1 MVLSNIVA
9 GTILILLG
17 MRYVRKGLERLF
29 GGQLA
34 EWLQQMTP
42 QDPYQ
47 GFLVGVMAGVMTP
60 SSSAVAALSLQMLNQ
75 TALPAGQM
83 LAVVLGANVGITVSV
98 QLLACRLQDCSS
110 LFLVVGGIGF
120 LFLKRPS
127 FRGIGQILL
136 GMGLVFLA
144 MSLIGAADT
153 GANGNRDLQ
162 LLFGVIDHYPLI
174 VFLATAPLTVA
185 LQSSTASIAL
195 GIGLAQAQL
204 LSAGTIAPWVL
215 GANLGT
221 ALTLMVAGCGSV
233 EGRRL
238 AFGNL
243 LIKGLGAGLL
253 LFGTSPLLT
262 SLLQLFPGGIDRQA
276 ANLNTLFSFVFGMAA
291 LPMLA
296 PISRLLEFLIESEPT
311 DESKIINT
319 RDSVPLVGSRLTS
332 SAHPPARDQLRIDQP
347 DAHGSFANGSFSG
360 KPHHFPERP
369 RWKGAPAEERL
380 ASTRLS

>member
-1 MVLSNIVA
+1 MALSNIVA

-17 MRYVRKGLERLF
+17 MCYVRKGLVRLF

-34 EWLQQMTP
+34 EWLQQMT

-47 GFLVGVMAGVMTP
+47 GFLVGAIAGVMAP
-60 SSSAVAALSLQMLNQ
+60 SSSAVAAFSVQMLNQ
-75 TALPAGQM
+75 TVLPAGQI
-83 LAVVLGANVGITVSV
+83 LAVVLGANVGITVAV
-98 QLLACRLQDCSS
+98 QLLACRLQDCSC
-110 LFLVVGGIGF
+110 LFLVTGGIGF
-120 LFLKRPS
+120 LFLKRPM

-136 GMGLVFLA
+136 GIGLVSLA
-144 MSLIGAADT
+144 MSMIGAADT

-174 VFLATAPLTVA
+174 VFLATALLTVA

-221 ALTLMVAGCGSV
+221 ALTLMVAGWGSV
-233 EGRRL
+233 EGKRL

-262 SLLQLFPGGIDRQA
+262 SLLQLLPGGIDRQA
-276 ANLNTLFSFVFGMAA
+276 ANLNTLFSLVFGMAA
-291 LPMLA
+291 LPMLG
-296 PISRLLEFLIESEPT
+296 PISRLLEFLVESEPT
-311 DESKIINT
+311 DEPNVT
-319 RDSVPLVGSRLTS
+319 TALDSLPRISGQLTS
-332 SAHPPARDQLRIDQP
+332 PAYASARDQLRTDQ
-347 DAHGSFANGSFSG
+347 ANGHSSFADGPFSG
-360 KPHHFPERP
+360 KRHHFPDWSS
-369 RWKGAPAEERL
+369 WKGTPARL
-380 ASTRLS
+380 T